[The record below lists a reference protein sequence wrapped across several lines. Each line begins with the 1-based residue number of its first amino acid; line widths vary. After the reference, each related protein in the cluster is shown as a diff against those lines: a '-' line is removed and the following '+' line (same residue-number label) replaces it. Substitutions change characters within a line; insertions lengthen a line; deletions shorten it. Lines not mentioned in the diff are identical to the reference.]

1 MKVARAYFEPMPP
14 RTPPELAAFQKELET
29 LRAEL
34 QRIKETHPANLYDV
48 LQAAAFL
55 KVTKHTIY
63 QYIHRGT
70 LKPQT
75 PPGYSVLFTRA
86 ELERYAK
93 AKPIRA
99 QKKKAQPPRR
109 AL

>member
-1 MKVARAYFEPMPP
+1 MPP
-14 RTPPELAAFQKELET
+14 RTPPELLTVWAELET

-34 QRIKETHPANLYDV
+34 QRMKETQPGNLFDV

-55 KVTKHTIY
+55 KVTKQTIY

-70 LKPQT
+70 LKPHT

-93 AKPIRA
+93 AKPVRA

>member
-1 MKVARAYFEPMPP
+1 MPP
-14 RTPPELAAFQKELET
+14 ATPPELLTLWEELET
-29 LRAEL
+29 LKAEL
-34 QRIKETHPANLYDV
+34 QRLKEAQPGNLMDV
-48 LQAAAFL
+48 SQAAAFL
-55 KVTKHTIY
+55 KVTKHSIY

-70 LKPQT
+70 LKPHT
-75 PPGYSVLFTRA
+75 PQGFNVLFTRA